1 MIERPDGERIAV
13 LETRIAAHQAQIDR
27 LVALEVTMAKWA
39 AAQEERNE
47 IQRQRHDEER
57 EDRWQVWLRW
67 AVTPGLPLAAM
78 ILWAWKAING
88 E

>member
-1 MIERPDGERIAV
+1 MSDRPDGERIAV
-13 LETRIAAHQAQIDR
+13 LETQVAAQQLQIDR
-27 LVALEVTMAKWA
+27 LIALEVTMAKWA
-39 AAQEERNE
+39 EAQEVRNA
-47 IQRQRHDEER
+47 IQRQMHDEER

-78 ILWAWKAING
+78 MLWAWKALNG